1 MSDIFVDN
9 IKHQSSQGSGTITLG
24 ASGETIK
31 IHAGSDLNIAGVDI
45 KANATSVITI
55 DSSGNVNYPNRPHFY
70 ASSSTNWTLADG
82 VLGSK
87 PSWDY
92 GGYDINTQGHFNTSN
107 SRFTAPF
114 AGVYHFWGCIASSAS
129 QANVGDAW
137 GVQFFKNGTALTQTE
152 QFYTSG
158 PSDAGMEEQS
168 TGCVLINCAA
178 NDYVELGVIGWS
190 SPNNN
195 AVHSTFLG
203 YLVS

>member
-1 MSDIFVDN
+1 MSKLFVDE
-9 IKHQSSQGSGTITLG
+9 IVHASSQGSGTVTLG
-24 ASGETIK
+24 GSGETIK
-31 IHAGSDLNIAGVDI
+31 IHAGADLNIAGVDI

-70 ASSSTNWTLADG
+70 ASSSTNWTLSNG

-87 PSWDY
+87 PTWNYASN
-92 GGYDINTQGHFNTSN
+92 DINTQGHFDTSN

-114 AGVYHFWGCIASSAS
+114 AGVYHFWGCIATSAS
-129 QANVGDAW
+129 TANVGDAW
-137 GVQFFKNGTALTQTE
+137 GVQFFKNGSNITHTE

-178 NDYVELGVIGWS
+178 NDYVELGVVGWS
-190 SPNNN
+190 SSGND